1 MLWVWQRDGGEEL
14 VRWDTR
20 EEESRGVI
28 RREEEAR
35 GVTKREEEEASGV
48 IRRWRRSEE

>member
-1 MLWVWQRDGGEEL
+1 M
-14 VRWDTR
+14 RWDTR

-35 GVTKREEEEASGV
+35 GVTMREEEEACGV